1 MENMNGNAVIT
12 EEEKSMQREMEGLQ
26 RDYRLCVQDMVQQQE
41 HIIDK
46 MMQLGMP
53 YDEGWKRVVERS
65 GEMTLWQEKQDFEKY
80 VKQLDEKDL
89 TPKQKFC
96 AAMQYLGTQGAQQKM
111 KRMAEERYK
120 SRFKNFGQLNYK
132 KSEIL
137 EKVAA
142 KNGLAAAIFLYF
154 SRKCD
159 GYNRI
164 VCPYSVLK
172 KEFEVSEKSISRAIT
187 LLEEKKMITVYK
199 TGTANE
205 YILDNNLVWKSR
217 PVQHDKCKFDIN
229 IIKERD
235 KQREKRKEKGRET
248 AAKKKAEKEM
258 QKNEEGMAANE
269 DEAV

>member
-1 MENMNGNAVIT
+1 MENINGNAIT

-26 RDYRLCVQDMVQQQE
+26 RDYRWCVEDMVQRQE
-41 HIIDK
+41 HIIDQ

-53 YDEGWKRVVERS
+53 FDEGWSRVVERS
-65 GEMTLWQEKQDFEKY
+65 AEMTLWQGKQDFEKY

-89 TPKQKFC
+89 TPKQKFYD
-96 AAMQYLGTQGAQQKM
+96 AMQYLGAQGAQQKM
-111 KRMAEERYK
+111 KRMAEQRCK
-120 SRFKNFGQLNYK
+120 SRFRNFGQLNYT
-132 KSEIL
+132 KSKVL
-137 EKVAA
+137 EEVAA

-154 SRKCD
+154 SRKSD
-159 GYNRI
+159 GYNRV
-164 VCPYSVLK
+164 VCPYSALK
-172 KEFEVSEKSISRAIT
+172 KEFGASERSISRAIT

-205 YILDNNLVWKSR
+205 YVLDDNLVWKSR
-217 PVQHDKCKFDIN
+217 SAQHDKCKFDIN

>member
-1 MENMNGNAVIT
+1 MENMNGNAIIT
-12 EEEKSMQREMEGLQ
+12 EEEKSVQKEMEGLQ

-41 HIIDK
+41 HIIDQ

-53 YDEGWKRVVERS
+53 FDVAWNRVVERS
-65 GEMTLWQEKQDFEKY
+65 GEMTLWQESQDYERY
-80 VKQLDEKDL
+80 MKQLDEKDL
-89 TPKQKFC
+89 TPKQKFY

-172 KEFEVSEKSISRAIT
+172 KEFEASERSISRAIT

-205 YILDNNLVWKSR
+205 YVLDDDLVWKSR
-217 PVQHDKCKFDIN
+217 PAQHDKCKYDKN
-229 IIKERD
+229 VIKERD
-235 KQREKRKEKGRET
+235 KQRKKRKEKRKRKGNSSKE
-248 AAKKKAEKEM
+248 KGGKGDAE
-258 QKNEEGMAANE
+258 
-269 DEAV
+269 D